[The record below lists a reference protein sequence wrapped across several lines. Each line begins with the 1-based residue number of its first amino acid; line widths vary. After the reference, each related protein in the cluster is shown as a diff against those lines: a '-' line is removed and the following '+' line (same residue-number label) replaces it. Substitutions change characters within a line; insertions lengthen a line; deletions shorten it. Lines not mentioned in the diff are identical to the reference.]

1 MATARTI
8 LSVSLPLLL
17 GSLINVCIQFS
28 NTYFM
33 GHASADALYFVSL
46 YIPISF
52 FLLAI
57 VEGISVT
64 NQVVVAKKTGQNTL
78 IEMPAVTYSLA
89 VTGIVTLLFLAL
101 GSYVLGER
109 VVPALFAMPPE
120 LGGKFVIFLT
130 AMLAT
135 SALTIPGLLLDSTLR
150 GMGRTGLA
158 FLLLLGYGLFYI
170 GTLYYLTQSLGM
182 DHMAIPYAIAIS
194 SLVFLI
200 ATMFAVRAA
209 TRGHIPVLK
218 LFFHPEAFIMLRYV
232 GIPVGLS
239 HVLIF
244 ISTFFYTRILA
255 PFGID
260 VVSGFG
266 VAFRIQTFIILP
278 ALTFG
283 EGISILMNQ
292 RMGAGRAKE
301 SLSIFQVGLGLCFAL
316 YAFVSLSISL
326 SGSYFPSLITSNPVV
341 VTQAVAY
348 LSAVAPTYCWMGV
361 LLTLLLILEQT
372 DNAFR
377 AFALN
382 FFYFASVIVVGQYLT
397 QRWNDPQYFYKT
409 IAYGN
414 LVGLLI
420 IGWEWRRQKQKFA
433 RMLDKPQVAAG
444 FSPA

>member
-1 MATARTI
+1 MLTARLI
-8 LSVSLPLLL
+8 LAVSLPLLL

-78 IEMPAVTYSLA
+78 IEMPAVTFSLA
-89 VTGIVTLLFLAL
+89 VTGIVTLLAL
-101 GSYVLGER
+101 SLFTYLLGES
-109 VVPALFAMPPE
+109 VIPALFAMEPA
-120 LGGKFVIFLT
+120 LGAKFVPFLT

-150 GMGRTGLA
+150 GMGRTGIA
-158 FLLLLGYGLFYI
+158 FLLLLAYGAFYV
-170 GTLYYLTQSLGM
+170 GVLYYLTAVRGM
-182 DHMAIPYAIAIS
+182 DHMAIPYAIASS
-194 SLVFLI
+194 SLVFLA
-200 ATMFAVRAA
+200 ATFFAVRAA
-209 TRGHIPVLK
+209 TRGKIPVWK
-218 LFFHPEAFIMLRYV
+218 FFFHPEAFIMLRYV
-232 GIPVGLS
+232 GVPVGLS
-239 HVLIF
+239 HLLIF
-244 ISTFFYTRILA
+244 VSTFFYTRILA
-255 PFGID
+255 PFGVD

-266 VAFRIQTFIILP
+266 VAFRIQTFVILP

-292 RMGAGRAKE
+292 KMGAGRAKE

-316 YAFVSLSISL
+316 YAFLSLSITL
-326 SGSYFPSLITSNPVV
+326 SGSYFPSLITTNPRVI
-341 VTQAVAY
+341 QEAVAY
-348 LSAVAPTYCWMGV
+348 LGAVAPTYCWMGV
-361 LLTLLLILEQT
+361 LLTVLLILEQT

-377 AFALN
+377 AFSLN
-382 FFYFASVIVVGQYLT
+382 LVYFAGVILVGHYLT
-397 QRWNDPQYFYKT
+397 REWNDPRYFYQT

-420 IGWEWRRQKQKFA
+420 IGWEWRRQKIKFA
-433 RMLDKPQVAAG
+433 KMSEAPQVSAG
-444 FSPA
+444 FVPA